1 MISMTVDP
9 RIFLA
14 SNRLSIFKYV
24 VPVLSPKGGVGK
36 STIATA
42 LSLVLTDDFETVS
55 LLDLDINNP
64 TTHIIL
70 GIDTGSLKIEEDK
83 GILPIKLFGSRL
95 EFMSI
100 ALFTGDKLVPLR
112 GRDISNAIL
121 EILAITRWSGKVLI
135 VDTPPGFSDEVMD
148 LMRIQSNIKPLIV
161 STTDKL
167 SLHSASRLIE
177 LLSSEGIDI
186 LGIVGN
192 MCKDDDTS
200 ILETYL
206 QGVDIIAC
214 IPKIDGF
221 DKLYGCIDTI
231 YELFKQH
238 LMKVVEVLRTR

>member
-1 MISMTVDP
+1 MTIDP

-14 SNRLSIFKYV
+14 SSRLSVFKYI

-36 STIATA
+36 STVATA
-42 LSLVLTDDFETVS
+42 LSLVLTDSFGTVS
-55 LLDLDINNP
+55 LVDLDINNP
-64 TTHIIL
+64 TAHIIL
-70 GIDTGSLKIEEDK
+70 GVDAGSLKIEEDK
-83 GILPIKLFGSRL
+83 GILPIKLFDSRL

-100 ALFTGDKLVPLR
+100 TLFTRDKLVPLR

-148 LMRIQSNIKPLIV
+148 LMRIKSIIKPIIV

-167 SLHSASRLIE
+167 SLYSASRLIE
-177 LLSSEGIDI
+177 LLKSEDIDI

-192 MCKDDDTS
+192 MCKSGDIH

-206 QGVDIIAC
+206 QRDDVIAC

-221 DKLYGCIDTI
+221 DKLYGRIDTI

-238 LMKVVEVLRTR
+238 LMKVVKVLITR